1 MRPGLPPDHASP
13 GSPLV
18 ALLLVAILA
27 LLPALPT
34 SLLAQQ
40 RDSLRAGV
48 SQRPRAD
55 TVGSVELPSP
65 PLSPRRAFLT
75 SLAFPGYA
83 QARFDRP
90 TATAIFVSVEAAS
103 ILMIRKSLEDLRMA
117 KRLGRDSVPAI
128 FDVDPAT
135 GTVRRDAKGQPIVL
149 EWLPP
154 PYSEEGVRARRL
166 HLEDWIAVLVFN
178 HLIAGADAFVSAH
191 LWDVP
196 AAVSIG
202 SAPNGRG
209 ARFTASLRW

>member
-1 MRPGLPPDHASP
+1 MLSVAM
-13 GSPLV
+13 PL
-18 ALLLVAILA
+18 A
-27 LLPALPT
+27 
-34 SLLAQQ
+34 AQQ

-48 SQRPRAD
+48 AQPPRSDTTAAAAAAAD
-55 TVGSVELPSP
+55 TLDVTRFPRP

-90 TATAIFVSVEAAS
+90 TATALFVAVEAAS
-103 ILMIRKSLEDLRMA
+103 VLMLRKSLDDLRLA
-117 KRLGRDSVPAI
+117 KRFGRDSIPRE

-135 GTVRRDAKGQPIVL
+135 GEVRRDASGAPIVVK
-149 EWLPP
+149 WLPP
-154 PYSEEGVRARRL
+154 PYSDEIIRARRT

-196 AAVSIG
+196 AALSIG
-202 SAPNGRG
+202 AAPGG
-209 ARFTASLRW
+209 GGTSVSASLRW